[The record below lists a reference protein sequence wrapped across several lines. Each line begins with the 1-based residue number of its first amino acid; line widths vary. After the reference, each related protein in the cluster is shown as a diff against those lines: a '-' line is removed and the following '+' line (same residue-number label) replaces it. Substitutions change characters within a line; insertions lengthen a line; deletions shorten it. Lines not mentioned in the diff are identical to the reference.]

1 MDFILSAV
9 ILGGVYLLAGIIRWA
24 IIFKIIEIVA
34 KYDKKE
40 KEKGDSK

>member
-34 KYDKKE
+34 NMKTKE
-40 KEKGDSK
+40 EKGDGK